1 MTCPAEKFDVD
12 ETNSLTLHKKLSS
25 VNKSKLIFH
34 EKVFHVNKKMLMLH
48 KNSIY
53 VMSTKTRLCGS
64 KKYSVPKRVINFCQ
78 NGVP

>member
-34 EKVFHVNKKMLMLH
+34 EKVFHVNKKNVDVAQ
-48 KNSIY
+48 K
-53 VMSTKTRLCGS
+53 
-64 KKYSVPKRVINFCQ
+64 
-78 NGVP
+78 